1 MSSFVTLFIVT
12 QVTQTAIPFVRD
24 RVTLLM
30 YLLLAVFAYLQ
41 AAPGLVVVHLRSELD
56 LSYTVGGLHVAAF
69 AAGSTV
75 AGAVAARLEAALGRG
90 VLLWSAAAVMAVGA
104 VGLTVGPF
112 AVATIGAALVMG
124 AGAGLLL
131 VTVQA
136 VLADHHGA
144 GRTVAL
150 AEANVAASLGYLGL
164 VGTLSLSAALG
175 LGWRTAVLAALAVPA
190 LAWWTN
196 RRLDIDESDAT
207 DPVAGRLP
215 SAFWI
220 VAVVL
225 FCCTAAE
232 WVVGSWGA
240 SFVAD
245 AADLSSDTAVMLMT
259 GYFAGVL
266 AGRLVGSR
274 LARHYLPH
282 RLLAVALGIAA
293 AGFAVLWPATTV
305 APLLVGLAL
314 LGVGLG
320 NLFPMAVSVAV
331 ALAPD
336 RASLASGRAVAA
348 SSLAIAIAPF
358 GVGALA
364 DAATLHAAV
373 AVMPVL
379 LVLAAT
385 GLAAVRVHEVR
396 A

>member
-1 MSSFVTLFIVT
+1 M
-12 QVTQTAIPFVRD
+12 TQTAIPFVRD

-373 AVMPVL
+373 AVVPVL